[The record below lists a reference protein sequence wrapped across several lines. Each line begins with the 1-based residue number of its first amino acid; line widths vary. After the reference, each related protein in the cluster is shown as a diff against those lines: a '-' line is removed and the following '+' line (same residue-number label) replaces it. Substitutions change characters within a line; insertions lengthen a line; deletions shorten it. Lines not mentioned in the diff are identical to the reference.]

1 MRSTMTVAWVRWGF
15 VAASS
20 AILMTG
26 CRGGS
31 GGSGSSG
38 VSGFFSSLFGGGDSG
53 IVSGLSGFGGGSGD
67 GGSNGSNPGPLAD
80 LPLDSLSEDVSTVSN
95 PEPASLA
102 LFGSGL
108 AGAAWIKRRKAHKK
122 SQRTP
127 A

>member
-1 MRSTMTVAWVRWGF
+1 MRSAMTVVWLRWGL

-20 AILMTG
+20 AILTTG
-26 CRGGS
+26 CGGGG

-53 IVSGLSGFGGGSGD
+53 GSSGLGGSGD
-67 GGSNGSNPGPLAD
+67 SGIGGSGPGLLAD

-95 PEPASLA
+95 PEPAGLA
-102 LFGSGL
+102 LFGGGL
-108 AGAAWIKRRKAHKK
+108 AGMAWMRRRKTHKK